1 MIKSL
6 TRKFIFVA
14 CMPFVLFADGNG
26 VAGEPQWE
34 LGELASDGS
43 TITLSDGTYY
53 EVSHPHRQTV
63 QRWQANSSHQVAVVN
78 TKNGNL
84 DYPIDIQNKV
94 TLETVQVRLPAIVPE
109 APTEEAPSEDDESD

>member
-1 MIKSL
+1 MIRLL
-6 TRKFIFVA
+6 TLKFFFIA
-14 CMPFVLFADGNG
+14 CMPFLLFAENDGVVKNPDWG
-26 VAGEPQWE
+26 

-53 EVSHPHRQTV
+53 EVSHPDRQTV
-63 QRWQANSSHQVAVVN
+63 QRWQANSNHQVAVVN

-94 TLETVQVRLPAIVPE
+94 TLETVQVRLPALVPE

>member
-6 TRKFIFVA
+6 IPKIVIAFI
-14 CMPFVLFADGNG
+14 PFFLFADSEG
-26 VAGEPQWE
+26 VVDKPNWDIAE
-34 LGELASDGS
+34 LSSDGS

-53 EVSHPHRQTV
+53 EVSHPYRQVVT
-63 QRWQANSSHQVAVVN
+63 RWQANQNHEVAVVN

-94 TLETVQVRLPAIVPE
+94 TLEKVQVRLPKTIPE
-109 APTEEAPSEDDESD
+109 APSEEAPSEEDESD